1 MAMTNEQLTKWI
13 DEIFGTIDEIKQNSG
28 DISGLTRSV
37 RQLREDLTAT
47 QEDVSD
53 LETDTAG
60 TVSLAKAQLQY
71 FTDGSATQALDL
83 VADIIPIQ
91 AGTGDPAPDNVRAI
105 SGFSSVSARSN
116 GKNFLPLNLS
126 AVKACNTSGTWSGNS
141 YSRYGCTL
149 TFNTDENGY
158 ITSIS
163 RTGKPESVFTI
174 TFSDYS
180 NYTYFLPAG
189 DYTLTG
195 GKNNHEQIA
204 VSRMVDG
211 TSTRYGT
218 DTGSGLNFTATA
230 SLVNIFMAIY
240 TTVSTTSETY
250 YPMIRLAADEDPT
263 FKPYTANTATLSLG
277 RTIYGGS
284 ANFTTGAESETMDAI
299 DLGDLTWEKATWAGE
314 PVFASSVVSTLAAPV
329 ETALPNALCEKYKPV
344 SKYTLY
350 EDGTVDNAF
359 CIAPQKFIVI
369 RDGVL
374 GEGDAAA
381 FKTAVTGVKL
391 VAELATPNTYTT
403 TPAQLELLQGENN
416 VSATSG
422 PITLT
427 YAPDNVLA
435 EVYAYIQKRFDTLT
449 ASLAANRT
457 TRKTTKTLTKK
468 ED

>member
-13 DEIFGTIDEIKQNSG
+13 DEIFGTIDEIKTNSG
-28 DISGLTRSV
+28 DITGLTRSV
-37 RQLREDLTAT
+37 KQLREDLTAT
-47 QEDVSD
+47 QEDVTA

-60 TVSLAKAQLQY
+60 TVSLSKAQLQH

-83 VADIIPIQ
+83 VADIIPVQ
-91 AGTGDPAPDNVRAI
+91 AGSGDPSPTNVRTI
-105 SGFSSVSARSN
+105 SGYSSISARSN
-116 GKNFLPLNLS
+116 GKNFLPLTLA

-141 YSRYGCTL
+141 YTRYGCTL

-163 RTGKPESVFTI
+163 RTGKPDSVFTI

-250 YPMIRLAADEDPT
+250 YPMIRLAADVDPA
-263 FKPYTANTATLSLG
+263 FKPYIDNTATLSLG

-284 ANFTTGAESETMDAI
+284 ADFTTGAETETLDAI
-299 DLGDLTWEKATWAGE
+299 DLGDLTWQKATWAE
-314 PVFASSVVSTLAAPV
+314 TPVFISSAVSDFAAPAEGSV
-329 ETALPNALCEKYKPV
+329 PDAICEKYKPV
-344 SKYTLY
+344 SRNTLY
-350 EDGTVDNAF
+350 YDGSVDNAF
-359 CIAPQKFIVI
+359 CISTGKNIVI
-369 RDGVL
+369 RDSVL
-374 GEGDAAA
+374 GEGDATA
-381 FKTAVTGVKL
+381 FTTAVNGVKL

-403 TPAQLELLQGENN
+403 TPAQLSLLQGENN